1 MNKIVILIIRLII
14 PLVIL
19 FLAFTWLGTTG
30 GIILAVLYLLL
41 MNLPVLFST
50 MGSQAY
56 RKGDYDKAIRMLRT
70 ALKMSPGSYSL
81 RGSYAWLLLKL
92 GKTEEAEAQIDQ
104 AISDAEKEDEKN
116 PLLVTKALVLWKKG
130 ELDQAISLM
139 EKVIVNYKNTNV
151 YGTLGFL
158 YIEKGDLDK
167 ALSFNLEAYDYND
180 TGPVILDNLGYTRLL
195 RGEYEEALEIY
206 RQLIKLRPNFPEA
219 FHNYARVL
227 AHFGEMEQALYMCHT
242 ALTFRFWHTSTV
254 TREQVEN
261 TLKELE
267 EASGEKSAKSAKQED
282 PEETGGTE
290 SADI

>member
-70 ALKMSPGSYSL
+70 ALKMRPGSYSL